1 MRNNLFLDINC
12 DVGEGLKNESE
23 LFPLISSCNIACG
36 GHAGD
41 EQSMRDVV
49 LLAKKHNLNIGA
61 HPSYPDKKNFGRKK
75 IKISIKELK
84 ESIESQIIMLVNVL
98 GKEKLKMNHIKAHG
112 ALYNFS
118 SYDKE
123 TAIVI
128 IDLVKKL
135 NVKLYVPY
143 NSLIFKLAK
152 DEGINTMIELFLD
165 RNYNTDYS
173 LVSRSNKKAL
183 ITNPKDM
190 LDHVENILNNKIVTI
205 NNFNIDVK
213 FDTLCVHG
221 DNPGAIKMLQ
231 SLNQQLKSKKISIKK
246 Y

>member
-84 ESIESQIIMLVNVL
+84 ESIESQIITLVNVL

-152 DEGINTMIELFLD
+152 DKGINTMIELFLD

-173 LVSRSNKKAL
+173 LVSRSNKKAM

>member
-84 ESIESQIIMLVNVL
+84 ESIESQIITLVNIL

-205 NNFNIDVK
+205 NKFNIDVK

>member
-1 MRNNLFLDINC
+1 LDINC

-84 ESIESQIIMLVNVL
+84 ESIESQIITLVNVL

>member
-84 ESIESQIIMLVNVL
+84 ESIESQIITLVNVL

-118 SYDKE
+118 SHDKE

-173 LVSRSNKKAL
+173 LVSRSNKKAM

>member
-75 IKISIKELK
+75 IKISLKELK
-84 ESIESQIIMLVNVL
+84 ESIESQIITLANVL

-118 SYDKE
+118 SHDKE

-135 NVKLYVPY
+135 NLKLYVPY

-152 DEGINTMIELFLD
+152 DEGIDTMIELFLD

-183 ITNPKDM
+183 ITSPKDM

-205 NNFNIDVK
+205 NNFKIDVK

>member
-1 MRNNLFLDINC
+1 MDINC

-84 ESIESQIIMLVNVL
+84 ESIESQIITLVNVL

>member
-1 MRNNLFLDINC
+1 MDINC

-84 ESIESQIIMLVNVL
+84 ESIESQIITLVNVL

-221 DNPGAIKMLQ
+221 DNPGVIKMLQ

>member
-84 ESIESQIIMLVNVL
+84 ESIESQIITLVNVL

>member
-1 MRNNLFLDINC
+1 MDINC

-84 ESIESQIIMLVNVL
+84 ESIESQIITLVNVL

-173 LVSRSNKKAL
+173 LVSRSNKKAM

>member
-84 ESIESQIIMLVNVL
+84 ESIESQIITLVNVL

-173 LVSRSNKKAL
+173 LVSRSNKKAM